1 MTWGYLGTGFLG
13 GQWAVLVS
21 QQQAPGRLDK
31 LLVDV
36 GGAVVVA
43 DELGEDD
50 VVENGGDYRL
60 LIRDRVGDDEERV
73 LEEEFGEERLQ
84 KFFAI
89 DVFAFI
95 GLAQRDERDEGVV
108 AVAL

>member
-1 MTWGYLGTGFLG
+1 M
-13 GQWAVLVS
+13 
-21 QQQAPGRLDK
+21 
-31 LLVDV
+31 
-36 GGAVVVA
+36 VA

-73 LEEEFGEERLQ
+73 LDEEFGEDCLQ

-89 DVFAFI
+89 DVF
-95 GLAQRDERDEGVV
+95 AQRDERDEGVV
-108 AVAL
+108 AIWGAQMDP